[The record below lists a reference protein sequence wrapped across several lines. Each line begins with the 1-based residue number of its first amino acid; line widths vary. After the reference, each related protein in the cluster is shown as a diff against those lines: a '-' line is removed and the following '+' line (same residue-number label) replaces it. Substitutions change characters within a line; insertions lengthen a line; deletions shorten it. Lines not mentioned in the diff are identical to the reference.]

1 MKKITDY
8 LQELGLTEIE
18 AALYEGLLE
27 TGSTTVMELAE
38 HTGIKRITTHFN
50 IENLIKKGLVTQIIV
65 GARRQIMAEGPEKL
79 EYLITQ
85 KEREVRR
92 IRDEFSII
100 TKDLSSSLLHSQAG
114 EHVQVKYYEGKEAVQ
129 SVYKEILKANVIYA
143 FANFDRLL
151 SVFPENHEL
160 FQKTLN
166 QNPKMEIWDIF
177 ETTIDS
183 QKLASK
189 TNKRHHFCFFP
200 PNMSLSDFDFLIF
213 DNNVAM
219 IYLNQEKP
227 YAIVSHSYAMAAGL
241 KAIHSIVWKV
251 LSEKGY

>member
-18 AALYEGLLE
+18 AVLYQGLLE
-27 TGSTTVMELAE
+27 IGSTTVMELAK
-38 HTGIKRITTHFN
+38 HTGIKRITVHFN
-50 IENLIKKGLVTQIIV
+50 IKNLIDKGLVVQTIQ
-65 GARRQIMAEGPEKL
+65 GARRQIMAEPPERL
-79 EYLITQ
+79 EYLIEQ
-85 KEREVRR
+85 KENQLHTLRNDFE
-92 IRDEFSII
+92 DII
-100 TKDLSSSLLHSQAG
+100 KTLLTSSQQQAG
-114 EHVQVKYYEGKEAVQ
+114 EHIHVEYYEGKNTVQ
-129 SVYKEILKANVIYA
+129 YVYKEILKARNIYA

-160 FQKTLN
+160 FQKALN

-177 ETTIDS
+177 ETTIEA
-183 QKLASK
+183 QKLASE

-219 IYLNQEKP
+219 IYLHRENP

-241 KAIHSIVWKV
+241 KAIHSIVWRV
-251 LSEKGY
+251 LSGKGY